1 MNRLRASGSVDGT
14 LGEGTAITMAWTADV
29 EPEPEADLPTQSP
42 AGAEPG
48 RRVLVVEDAE
58 VYAMLL
64 EHALTVQGCR
74 VTVAGSV
81 GGAESALEREPFDLV
96 LTDLHL
102 VDGGAPRVISAVN
115 AASAAGAPPPT
126 LVVMSAELGDADM
139 QALRDAGADLVL
151 AKASDAT
158 LFVRQLL
165 KHPVLRGTAKEALA

>member
-1 MNRLRASGSVDGT
+1 
-14 LGEGTAITMAWTADV
+14 
-29 EPEPEADLPTQSP
+29 
-42 AGAEPG
+42 
-48 RRVLVVEDAE
+48 VEDAE

-81 GGAESALEREPFDLV
+81 NAAEAALLREAFDLV

-102 VDGGAPRVISAVN
+102 VDGGAQRVIAAVN
-115 AASAAGAPPPT
+115 AASAAGAPVPT

-165 KHPVLRGTAKEALA
+165 KHPALRAAPKEAVA